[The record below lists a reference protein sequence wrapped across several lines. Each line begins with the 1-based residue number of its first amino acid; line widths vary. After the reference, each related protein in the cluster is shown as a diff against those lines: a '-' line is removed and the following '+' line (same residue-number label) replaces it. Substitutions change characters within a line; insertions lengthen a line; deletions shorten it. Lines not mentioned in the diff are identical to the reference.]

1 MEQRPAVVV
10 FARAPVAGRTKTRL
24 IPALGPERTAE
35 LYRCF
40 LLDIVDRLRGVP
52 ADIIV
57 AAAEQ
62 DDAAPLSA
70 ALGGRGR
77 LAVEFMVQSGSD
89 LGERILNAVRHTLS
103 QGRPATVVIGTDAP
117 DLPADVMGKALDLIG
132 SHDLVVGPCSDGG
145 YYLIGLRAAMPSLF
159 RGMRWSHDSVLSETI
174 KRAEELGLAV
184 ALLEPWEDVDTPD
197 DLHRLRERLTRHV
210 TAGGSIPCRRTWDYL
225 CHLSEDEGA

>member
-1 MEQRPAVVV
+1 MEQRPAVVL

-24 IPALGPERTAE
+24 IPALGPERAAE

-40 LLDIVDRLRGVP
+40 LLDIVDGLRHVP
-52 ADIIV
+52 ADVIV

-70 ALGGRGR
+70 ALGGADR
-77 LAVEFMVQSGSD
+77 LVVEFMVQSGSD

-117 DLPADVMGKALDLIG
+117 DLPAEVVAKALDLIA
-132 SHDLVVGPCSDGG
+132 SHDLVLGPCSDGG

-159 RGMRWSHDSVLSETI
+159 RSIRWGSDSVLSETV
-174 KRAEELGLAV
+174 KRGRQLGLAM
-184 ALLEPWEDVDTPD
+184 ALLQPWDDVDTPD
-197 DLHRLRERLTRHV
+197 DLQSLRARLTRQV

-225 CHLSEDEGA
+225 CDLSEDESA